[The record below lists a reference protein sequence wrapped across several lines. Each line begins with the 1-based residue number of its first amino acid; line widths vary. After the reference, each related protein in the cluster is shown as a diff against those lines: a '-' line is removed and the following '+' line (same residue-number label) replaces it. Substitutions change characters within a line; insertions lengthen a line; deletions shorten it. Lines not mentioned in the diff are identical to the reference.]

1 MGWQSIR
8 LHRSGRNVISSLKA
22 RQRGAG
28 VAVLRLSLAAALIA
42 AAFAGPAVAANFK
55 WANDGDVGAMDPYT
69 RQEMVQLSFLGNVFE
84 PLARWNRAL
93 KLEPALA
100 ASWEQ
105 TSPTVWR
112 FHLRPGVKWQ
122 DGSPFTADD
131 VVFSL
136 RRILAK
142 TSVMRAT
149 MGSVKEARK
158 VDDLT
163 VDFETYQPDPILL
176 EEQSNFYIMSKTWC
190 EAHNATDPVLIDASK
205 EENFAVRHA
214 MGTGPYKL
222 VLREPDRRT
231 IVERNPGWWDKPQG
245 NAERVELDIIQNDPT
260 RVAALLSGAV
270 DMIYSVPPQDMSR
283 IAHTPGLKLLQTP
296 ELRTIFLG
304 LDVSRDELLSS
315 NIKGKNPLKDVRV
328 RRAFALAID
337 EDAIAEHVMRGQAHP
352 TWLMWGPGINGY
364 NPKLDVRPPADPAKA
379 KALLAE
385 AGYRDGFSIQLDCPS
400 DRYVGDEAI
409 CTAIV
414 PMLARVGIKVTLN
427 VQTKSKFF
435 GLINAPAFHTD
446 FYLLGWTPTTYDA
459 LNPLYSLLGTRNG
472 TRGEANDGGY
482 SNPVLDRLIDEIS
495 VETNQVHRDALIGQA
510 ARIVQDD
517 VPTIP
522 LHQQVIVWASKSN
535 VDVAQM
541 PDNTFPYRYITVH

>member
-1 MGWQSIR
+1 VGLR
-8 LHRSGRNVISSLKA
+8 KRSFGKVSA
-22 RQRGAG
+22 
-28 VAVLRLSLAAALIA
+28 
-42 AAFAGPAVAANFK
+42 AVALLMAASAPAMAVDFK

-69 RQEMVQLSFLGNVFE
+69 RQETVQLSFLSNIYE
-84 PLARWNRAL
+84 PLARWNREL

-100 ASWEQ
+100 TSWEQ

-131 VVFSL
+131 VVFSMQ
-136 RRILAK
+136 RILAK
-142 TSVMRAT
+142 TSVMRAP
-149 MGSVKEARK
+149 MASVKEARK

-176 EEQSNFYIMSKTWC
+176 QEQTNFLIMSKAWAT
-190 EAHNATDPVLIDASK
+190 AHNATEPVLIDASK
-205 EENFAVRHA
+205 DENFAVRNA

-231 IVERNPGWWDKPQG
+231 IVERNQGWWDKPQG
-245 NAERVELDIIQNDPT
+245 NADRVELDVIANAPT

-270 DMIYSVPPQDMSR
+270 DMIYTVPPQDMPR
-283 IAHTPGLKLLQTP
+283 IEHTQGLKLLQTP

-304 LDVSRDELLSS
+304 LDESRDELLTS
-315 NIKGKNPLKDVRV
+315 NIKGKNPLRDVRV

-337 EDAIAEHVMRGQAHP
+337 EDAIAKRVMRGQAHP

-364 NPKLDVRPPADPAKA
+364 NAKLDVRPATDPAKA

-385 AGYRDGFSIQLDCPS
+385 AGYPDGFSIRFDCPN
-400 DRYVGDEAI
+400 DRYVDDEAI

-414 PMLARVGIKVTLN
+414 PMLARIGIKATLN
-427 VQTKSKFF
+427 AQTKARHF
-435 GLINAPAFHTD
+435 GLINTPRFDTD
-446 FYLLGWTPTTYDA
+446 FFLLGWTPATYDA
-459 LNPLYSLLGTRNG
+459 LNPLYSLLGSRNG
-472 TRGEANDGGY
+472 KRGEVNDGGY
-482 SNPVLDRLIDEIS
+482 SNPELDALIDKIG
-495 VETNQVHRDALIGQA
+495 VETDQSKRDALIDQA
-510 ARIVQDD
+510 AKIVQDD
-517 VPTIP
+517 VADIP
-522 LHQQVIVWASKSN
+522 LHQQVIVWAAKSN

-541 PDNTFPYRYITVH
+541 ADDYFPYRYITVK